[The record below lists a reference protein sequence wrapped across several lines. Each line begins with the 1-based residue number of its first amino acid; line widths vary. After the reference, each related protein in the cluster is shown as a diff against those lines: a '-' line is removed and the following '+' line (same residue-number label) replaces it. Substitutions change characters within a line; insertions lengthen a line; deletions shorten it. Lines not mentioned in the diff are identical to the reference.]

1 MKKKAEN
8 STVNY
13 DPEMVIE
20 GVEIT
25 FTKVTSSGN
34 TTING
39 AIRKDGAEVGSV
51 SYDERGGFLITSLKP
66 YVSLTQKEVSAVYS
80 AIPGYILEMI
90 DE

>member
-13 DPEMVIE
+13 DPEKVTE
-20 GVEIT
+20 SVEIT
-25 FTKVTSSGN
+25 FTKVTGSGN

-39 AIRKDGAEVGSV
+39 QIRKEGAVVGSV

-66 YVSLTQKEVSAVYS
+66 YASLTSEEVSAVHS
-80 AIPGYILEMI
+80 SIPGYVQEMLE
-90 DE
+90 E